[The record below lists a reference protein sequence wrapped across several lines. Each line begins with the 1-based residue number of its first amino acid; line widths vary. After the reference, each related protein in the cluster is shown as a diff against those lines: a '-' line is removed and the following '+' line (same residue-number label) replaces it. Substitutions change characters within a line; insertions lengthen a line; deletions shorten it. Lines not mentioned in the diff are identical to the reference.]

1 MHRITKTLVVEDPSR
16 LQAAA
21 EVSVDI
27 LFVAFEKFLK
37 IAWTEHMGPVL
48 TANVIR
54 SMQSKF
60 GILALAS

>member
-1 MHRITKTLVVEDPSR
+1 MQRIIDIHVVEDPSR
-16 LQAAA
+16 IQSAA

-60 GILALAS
+60 GI